1 MNIEHSEIVD
11 HNLIIKSVAHWVDS
25 VVVDL
30 NLCPFAKRELI
41 NNRVRFAVTDAE
53 SEEQLLVALQA
64 ELELLDID
72 ASVETSLLIH
82 PNLLEDFG
90 DYNQFLNLIDGLLI
104 EMQFDGVFQ
113 VASFHPKYQFAGTD
127 PDDAENFTNRSPYP
141 LVHIL
146 REDSLERAIA
156 VHPDIDQVPVRN
168 IELMNR
174 LGTKKLESL
183 LAHCFKV
190 PTS

>member
-1 MNIEHSEIVD
+1 MD

-41 NNRVRFAVTDAE
+41 NNRVRFEVTDART
-53 SEEQLLVALQA
+53 EEQLLVALEA
-64 ELELLDID
+64 ELKLLEGD

-90 DYNQFLNLIDGLLI
+90 DYNQFLDIIESLLI
-104 EMQFDGVFQ
+104 EMQLDGVFQ
-113 VASFHPKYQFAGTD
+113 IASFHPEYQFAGTD

-141 LVHIL
+141 LLHIL
-146 REDSLERAIA
+146 REDSLENAIA
-156 VHPDIDQVPVRN
+156 AYPDIDQVPERN

-183 LAHCFKV
+183 LARCFKV
-190 PTS
+190 RAD